1 MIGGVPVTDLHIHI
15 QPWEMLLPAVRARM
29 EANRADLAEIRAM
42 MDSPEALLRFLDG
55 AGIERVA
62 LINYPSPDLMG
73 FPVEVNDW
81 CARYCASAPDRLIAF
96 GSVHPRFTKDTAAE
110 TNRILDLGIRGLKVH
125 PPHQRFS
132 PNDYRTGGPGASI
145 GEVYRVAEE
154 RCVPVMIHTGTSVF
168 PGARN
173 VFADP
178 MPADD
183 VAVDFPKL
191 PLILAHAGRP
201 LHGETAF
208 FLARRHPSVWLDLS
222 GIPPKKLL
230 EYVPRLPEVA
240 KHSLWGTDWPSPG
253 VADMRRNVEH
263 FLELGLPDD
272 MVRAVLHEN
281 SLRLFP
287 AA

>member
-1 MIGGVPVTDLHIHI
+1 MIGGFPVTDLHIHI
-15 QPWEMLLPAVRARM
+15 QPWEMLLPAVKARM
-29 EANRADLAEIRAM
+29 EANRTDLAEIRAM
-42 MDSPEALLRFLDG
+42 MESPAALLRFLDG
-55 AGIERVA
+55 VGIERVA

-73 FPVEVNDW
+73 FPNEVNDW
-81 CARYCASAPDRLIAF
+81 CARYCAAAPDRLIAF
-96 GSVHPRFTKDTAAE
+96 GSVHPRFVADAAAE
-110 TNRILDLGIRGLKVH
+110 TKRILDLGIRGLKVH

-132 PNDYRTGGPGASI
+132 PNDYRTGGPGAAI
-145 GEVYRVAEE
+145 GDVYRVAEE
-154 RCVPVMIHTGTSVF
+154 RRVPLMIHTGTSVF

-240 KHSLWGTDWPSPG
+240 SRSLWGTDWPSPG

-263 FLELGLPDD
+263 FLELGLPPET
-272 MVRAVLHEN
+272 VRAVLHEN
-281 SLRLFP
+281 SVRLFP